1 MSKIFKILKREYLIV
16 VKTKAFLI
24 GTILAPLF
32 MIGAMTL
39 PILLSQVKSENQK
52 MISVIDETGI
62 IYDEFVSNLD
72 DKLSD
77 GREKYLLNN
86 IRIGHKKLEDIE
98 KELQND
104 IKIRKI
110 SGYIHIPED
119 VFQNMRID
127 YYARNVTNFNENRR
141 LRIAVNRA
149 VVKQKILDEGLEP
162 SVVMKLTR
170 GIRLQATRIA
180 EGEKKEGGMQT
191 YFVAFI
197 LVFVLYMT
205 ILTYGTFVMRSVVEE
220 KSSRIVEIL
229 ISSVKPF
236 ELMAGKI
243 FGISLVGF
251 TQYLIWILFGLLV
264 FSFREPVLNIFM
276 ESPGSFPSLPTIPP
290 IIFAYFIL
298 FFILGYLLYSG
309 LFAAVG
315 AVINNESESRS
326 YMFPII
332 MPLILP
338 IMMMS
343 YITGNP
349 DSTTTIFLSLF
360 PLTSPTIMLTRISV
374 SSPPFIEIAGSVL
387 ILILTII
394 AEIWVVAKIY
404 RVGILMYG
412 KKPGIGEIIK
422 WIKYS

>member
-98 KELQND
+98 KELQAD
-104 IKIRKI
+104 IKIRRI

-119 VFQNMRID
+119 VFKNMRID

-141 LRIAVNRA
+141 LRSAVNRA
-149 VVKQKILDEGLEP
+149 VMKQKIIAQGLEP

-170 GIRLQATRIA
+170 NINLNAVRVT
-180 EGEKKEGGMQT
+180 EGEKKGSAGQT
-191 YFVAFI
+191 FFVGYI
-197 LVFVLYMT
+197 MMFVLYMT
-205 ILTYGTFVMRSVVEE
+205 ILMYGTFVLRSVVEE
-220 KSSRIVEIL
+220 KSSRVVEIL

-251 TQYLIWILFGLLV
+251 TQYLIWVFFGLLF
-264 FSFREPVLNIFM
+264 FSFRESILSAFIELPA
-276 ESPGSFPSLPTIPP
+276 GFPSLPTIPP
-290 IIFAYFIL
+290 MVFVYFIL
-298 FFILGYLLYSG
+298 FFILGYLLYSA

-315 AVINNESESRS
+315 SITNNESESRS
-326 YMFPII
+326 YMIPIL
-332 MPLILP
+332 MPLIIPML
-338 IMMMS
+338 MMG
-343 YITGNP
+343 YIIGNP
-349 DSTTTIFLSLF
+349 DSPITTFLSLF
-360 PLTSPTIMLTRISV
+360 PFTSPTVMLTRICV

-387 ILILTII
+387 ILIITII

-412 KKPGIGEIIK
+412 KKPSIGEILK

>member
-1 MSKIFKILKREYLIV
+1 MNKIFKILQREYLVV
-16 VKTKAFLI
+16 VKTKTFLI
-24 GTILAPLF
+24 GTILAPIL
-32 MIGAMTL
+32 MIGVMTL
-39 PILLSQVKSENQK
+39 LFFLSQVKSENQK

-62 IYDEFVSNLD
+62 IYDEFASNLD

-77 GREKYLLNN
+77 GRRKYLLYN
-86 IRIGHKKLEDIE
+86 IEAGHRKLEDIE
-98 KELQND
+98 KELQTD

-119 VFQNMRID
+119 VLQNMRTY
-127 YYARNVTNFNENRR
+127 YYARNVTNFNENRI
-141 LRIAVNRA
+141 LRIAINRA
-149 VVKQKILDEGLEP
+149 VVKQRILDEGLEP

-412 KKPGIGEIIK
+412 KKPSVGEILE